1 MDGGRDRNS
10 LGKLGA
16 ASSRGTACPHI
27 STIIPSGVVDGGLA
41 FELMARQIPAS
52 RFDKRK
58 CSTEAV
64 VSDPPD
70 HHRCRDGR
78 AQIAG
83 ARLRVAGRAIAAR
96 PALARLFRRIN
107 CEQADAFISAAQG
120 IAVNDSAL
128 RDRFSRRKFWC
139 CQAAPTRSCQGQH
152 KQDRKSTMPCHYAR
166 SSTST

>member
-10 LGKLGA
+10 LGKPGS
-16 ASSRGTACPHI
+16 ASSRGTARPHK

-41 FELMARQIPAS
+41 FELIARQIAAS
-52 RFDKRK
+52 RLHKSE
-58 CSTEAV
+58 CSTETV
-64 VSDPPD
+64 VSDPAD

-83 ARLRVAGRAIAAR
+83 ARLGVTGRTVAAR

-107 CEQADAFISAAQG
+107 GEQADAFISAAQG
-120 IAVNDSAL
+120 IAISGAAL

-139 CQAAPTRSCQGQH
+139 CQASPTRSCQGQH